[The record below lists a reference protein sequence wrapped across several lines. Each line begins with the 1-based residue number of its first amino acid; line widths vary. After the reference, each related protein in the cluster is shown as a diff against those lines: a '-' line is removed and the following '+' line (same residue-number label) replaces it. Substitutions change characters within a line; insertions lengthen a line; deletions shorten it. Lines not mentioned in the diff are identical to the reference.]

1 MVDFQRVSHGVSSR
15 VSQNEAQPAASS
27 TPVRRR
33 GAGPYLVQSGRSY
46 LFQIKLPK
54 EIGGGRGSRP
64 VRISLGPIPRQRARM
79 LADRL
84 ASIARVEFEK
94 LARVRKMSDADSDRP
109 FDSKR
114 QTYDAY
120 LANSGGAE
128 FEPDLIFPG
137 DHPLAQIT
145 GALRMAL
152 RTLEAGAEEN
162 TPLGHIAAIN
172 RQVHRKASGLEYD
185 AVIVENADLLRER
198 YVDQGQKRAFEDFKA
213 EFGVNFTAEMKPP
226 EKALHLVDGVD
237 KAIEQHVDIAP
248 APVTSITKL
257 IPHEP
262 SLASPP
268 TQPEEEVLD
277 PLWAELSPAE
287 GQFVTQSLPSGRAP
301 SFLLD
306 RRRVNRPASSK
317 PLFTEIAESHI
328 EHLITK
334 GSDKRYISRVQ
345 MYQGIFVDLIG
356 DHPADTY
363 TPSDMQAYIEFIRY
377 WPAEEADRRPDLS
390 PREMIKSNLDLTM
403 KPLSLS
409 TLKGIAVG
417 CIKTALK
424 RGAAANGYVSSLAAA
439 ILTYPATA
447 PLPLKSTS
455 LGAHKINAL
464 FRTGCGSGHLD
475 NAILPLLALVTGR
488 RLALLLNL
496 HGSDIVEKFPGVWVA
511 QLNNIRLADGRW
523 QRVPVKNRQSTSYF
537 VLHNILSDIG
547 FIDWASTLGERPLFP
562 NLLKLADPE
571 KSASQYQ
578 SRLFEKAG
586 IPRGNREDVFHSLR
600 GEYITMATEAKIDP
614 KTRRMQCGH
623 ESGGDEH
630 DKYGFETLTEKLAHQ
645 LAKMEL
651 PDTFDFSMYD
661 GLDFEPMYRR
671 KRKPGRTAHSIT
683 ADW

>member
-1 MVDFQRVSHGVSSR
+1 MVDFERVSSR
-15 VSQNEAQPAASS
+15 VSQNEAQPAAS
-27 TPVRRR
+27 PRAVKRR

-64 VRISLGPIPRQRARM
+64 VRISLGPISRRRAR
-79 LADRL
+79 LLVDRL

-94 LARVRKMSDADSDRP
+94 LARARNMSDADSEAP
-109 FDSKR
+109 FDPDR
-114 QTYDAY
+114 ETHDVY
-120 LANSGGAE
+120 LARIGDPDV
-128 FEPDLIFPG
+128 EPDLLFPG
-137 DHPLAQIT
+137 DNPLEQMT
-145 GALRMAL
+145 GAL
-152 RTLEAGAEEN
+152 RTLEAGADET

-172 RQVHRKASGLEYD
+172 KQVHRKASGLEYD
-185 AVIVENADLLRER
+185 AVIVDNADLLRER
-198 YVDQGQKRAFEDFKA
+198 YVEQGQKKAFEDFKA
-213 EFGVNFTAEMKPP
+213 EFATNFAAAPKPS
-226 EKALHLVDGVD
+226 EEAFDLSAHSVEHALEQRVDV
-237 KAIEQHVDIAP
+237 AP
-248 APVTSITKL
+248 APATSAVEQIHQK
-257 IPHEP
+257 P
-262 SLASPP
+262 SLAPAP
-268 TQPEEEVLD
+268 LLFEDEVLD

-306 RRRVNRPASSK
+306 RRRVSRPKSSK
-317 PLFTEIAESHI
+317 PLFTEIADSHI
-328 EHLITK
+328 EHLIAK
-334 GSDKRYISRVQ
+334 GSDKRYISRVR
-345 MYQGIFVDLIG
+345 MYQRIFVDLIG

-377 WPAEEADRRPDLS
+377 WPAEEADRRSDLS
-390 PREMIKSNLDLTM
+390 PREMVKANLDLTM

-417 CIKTALK
+417 CIKTALE
-424 RGAAANGYVSSLAAA
+424 RGAVPNGYVSPLAAA
-439 ILTYPATA
+439 KLTYPVTA
-447 PLPLKSTS
+447 PLPLKSAS
-455 LGAHKINAL
+455 LGADKINAL
-464 FRTGCGSGHLD
+464 FRAGCDSGHLD

-488 RLALLLNL
+488 RLAVLLNL
-496 HGSDIVEKFPGVWVA
+496 YGSDIVEKFPGVWVA
-511 QLNNIRLADGRW
+511 QLNNIRLVDGRY
-523 QRVPVKNRQSTSYF
+523 QRVPIKTRQSTNYF
-537 VLHNILSDIG
+537 VLHTVLSDIG
-547 FIDWASTLGERPLFP
+547 FIDWASALGDQPIFP
-562 NLLKLADPE
+562 NLLRLENPE

-586 IPRGNREDVFHSLR
+586 IERGNRQDVFHSLR

-630 DKYGFETLTEKLAHQ
+630 DKYGFETLTEKLARQ

-651 PDTFDFSMYD
+651 TDAFDFSMYD
-661 GLDFEPMYRR
+661 DLDFETMYRR